1 MYCAYVNITRS
12 AVSKK
17 SEIKAKKVNNAN
29 DSLFT
34 KTYWHFMHQEDRNFA
49 YQRSE
54 QHFVYCLNLQMY
66 QPSPPVEKIF
76 FYPRVASAEVAN
88 DTDDS

>member
-1 MYCAYVNITRS
+1 MIVCLPRPIDIS
-12 AVSKK
+12 CIKK
-17 SEIKAKKVNNAN
+17 
-29 DSLFT
+29 
-34 KTYWHFMHQEDRNFA
+34 NFA
-49 YQRSE
+49 YQCSE